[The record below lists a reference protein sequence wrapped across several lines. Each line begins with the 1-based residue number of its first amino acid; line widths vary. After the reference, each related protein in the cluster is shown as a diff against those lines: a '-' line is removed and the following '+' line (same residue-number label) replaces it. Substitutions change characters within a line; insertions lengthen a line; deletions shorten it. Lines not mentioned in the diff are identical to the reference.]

1 MRLNEEA
8 RTSEERRSN
17 ELQSFLKKSDQE
29 KKDLQKRLDDKES
42 RLSGQFVLDVMDWL
56 EVCVMED

>member
-8 RTSEERRSN
+8 RTAEERRSN

-29 KKDLQKRLDDKES
+29 KKDLQKRLDDRES
-42 RLSGQFVLDVMDWL
+42 RLSGEFVLV
-56 EVCVMED
+56 VIG